1 MATSFKRSLAGTS
14 ALSAPK
20 PAASYCKPHFC
31 QRLLDTHG
39 QVWVSLLWDHCSW
52 VKSLSPG
59 SWGAQGSIC
68 ALQSLFL
75 QSCVS
80 SGSSVVGLTATS
92 SERLCHTQVC
102 CTQSPCPCGRT
113 LLTRTST
120 GDTQTQFCL
129 SLGGISGSW
138 CSQGFFLSPPSISGG
153 YGV

>member
-80 SGSSVVGLTATS
+80 SGSSVVGLMATS
-92 SERLCHTQVC
+92 SKRAYAIPRSTAPRALPLQQPTADLNLHRKHSSTVLSQTLRGLRFLVHT
-102 CTQSPCPCGRT
+102 R
-113 LLTRTST
+113 
-120 GDTQTQFCL
+120 
-129 SLGGISGSW
+129 
-138 CSQGFFLSPPSISGG
+138 FF
-153 YGV
+153 

>member
-1 MATSFKRSLAGTS
+1 MMEVMKIMATSFKRSLAGTS

-52 VKSLSPG
+52 VKLLSPG

-80 SGSSVVGLTATS
+80 SGSSVVGLMANLPKRAYAIPRFTAPRASATVAGH
-92 SERLCHTQVC
+92 C
-102 CTQSPCPCGRT
+102 
-113 LLTRTST
+113 
-120 GDTQTQFCL
+120 
-129 SLGGISGSW
+129 
-138 CSQGFFLSPPSISGG
+138 
-153 YGV
+153 